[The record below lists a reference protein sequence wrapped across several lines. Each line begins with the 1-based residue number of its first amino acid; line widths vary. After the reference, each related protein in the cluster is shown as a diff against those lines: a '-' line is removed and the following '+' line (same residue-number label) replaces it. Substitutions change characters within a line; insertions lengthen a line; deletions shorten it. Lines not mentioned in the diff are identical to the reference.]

1 MKITLVIGLP
11 ASGKTTYAK
20 KLGGFLIDDPKHL
33 DELPDICEHLVIV
46 DPFFCITHILKKSIV
61 KLSEKYGEC
70 EITKIY
76 FENDPDQCCKNA
88 ELREHKHVKRFINAI
103 SFEYEP
109 DESCIVL
116 PCYGK

>member
-20 KLGGFLIDDPKHL
+20 RLGGFLIDDPKHL
-33 DELPDICEHLVIV
+33 DELPDVCEHLVIV
-46 DPFFCITHILKKSIV
+46 DPFFCILHILDTAVSTLKS
-61 KLSEKYGEC
+61 KYGEV

-76 FENDPDQCCKNA
+76 FENDPEQCCKNA
-88 ELREHKHVKRFINAI
+88 ELREERHVTRFIKAV
-103 SFEYEP
+103 SLEYEP
-109 DESCIVL
+109 DVSCLVL

>member
-33 DELPDICEHLVIV
+33 DELPDVCEHLVIV
-46 DPFFCITHILKKSIV
+46 DPFFCILHILDNAIF
-61 KLSEKYGEC
+61 KLKEKYGEC
-70 EITKIY
+70 DITKIY
-76 FENDPDQCCKNA
+76 FENDPDQCCNNA
-88 ELREHKHVKRFINAI
+88 DSREEKHVKRFIKAV

-109 DESCIVL
+109 DNSCLVL
-116 PCYGK
+116 PCYKK